1 VKSSANVIWRL
12 SGHVA
17 QARTESTCRV
27 ALLHL
32 DATQPVVLEGTA
44 AVIWDLIDG
53 QRSEQDIVAELE
65 ATFED
70 QSGQMQSQVEQFLA
84 SLEAQRLI
92 EADHDASR

>member
-1 VKSSANVIWRL
+1 VISHIVWRHSRL
-12 SGHVA
+12 VA
-17 QARTESTCRV
+17 QVCTKPRSRV

-53 QRSEQDIVAELE
+53 QRSEQEIFSELE

-70 QSGQMQSQVEQFLA
+70 QTGQMQAQVEGFLA
-84 SLEAQRLI
+84 GLEEQRLI
-92 EADHDASR
+92 KAARGVSH

>member
-1 VKSSANVIWRL
+1 M
-12 SGHVA
+12 VA
-17 QARTESTCRV
+17 EVCTQPRERV

-32 DATQPVVLEGTA
+32 DATCPVVLEGPA

-53 QRSEQDIVAELE
+53 ERSEQDIFAELE

-70 QSGQMQSQVEQFLA
+70 HSGQMQAQVEDFLA

-92 EADHDASR
+92 EAHHGAGL

>member
-1 VKSSANVIWRL
+1 MVWKRGGL
-12 SGHVA
+12 VA
-17 QARTESTCRV
+17 EVRTERQGRV

-44 AVIWDLIDG
+44 ATIWGLIDG
-53 QRSEQDIVAELE
+53 QRSEQSILAELE

-70 QSGQMQSQVEQFLA
+70 RSGQMQAQVEHFLA

-92 EADHDASR
+92 EAARGTSR

>member
-1 VKSSANVIWRL
+1 MVWKRGGL
-12 SGHVA
+12 VA
-17 QARTESTCRV
+17 EVCTQPRARV

-32 DATQPVVLEGTA
+32 DATQPVVLEGPA

-53 QRSEQDIVAELE
+53 QRSERDIFAELE

-70 QSGQMQSQVEQFLA
+70 QSGQMQAQVEGFLA

-92 EADHDASR
+92 EAASGASH

>member
-1 VKSSANVIWRL
+1 MVWKRGGL
-12 SGHVA
+12 VA
-17 QARTESTCRV
+17 EVCTEPRARV

-32 DATQPVVLEGTA
+32 DATQPVVLEGPA

-53 QRSEQDIVAELE
+53 ERSERDIFAELE

-70 QSGQMQSQVEQFLA
+70 QSGQMQAQVEGFLA

-92 EADHDASR
+92 EAARGTSR

>member
-1 VKSSANVIWRL
+1 MIWHH

-17 QARTESTCRV
+17 QVCTKPRARV

-32 DATQPVVLEGTA
+32 DATQPVVLEGPA

-53 QRSEQDIVAELE
+53 QRSEREILAELE
-65 ATFED
+65 ITFED
-70 QSGQMQSQVEQFLA
+70 QAGQMQAQVEGFLA

-92 EADHDASR
+92 EAAPGAGH

>member
-1 VKSSANVIWRL
+1 MILGVVWRH

-17 QARTESTCRV
+17 QVCTHPRARV

-44 AVIWDLIDG
+44 AAIWDLVDG
-53 QRSEQDIVAELE
+53 QRTEQDIFADLE

-70 QSGQMQSQVEQFLA
+70 HSGQMQSQMEDFLA
-84 SLEAQRLI
+84 SLEAQCLI
-92 EADHDASR
+92 EAARDVPH

>member
-1 VKSSANVIWRL
+1 MVWNRGGL
-12 SGHVA
+12 VA
-17 QARTESTCRV
+17 EVCTEPRARV

-32 DATQPVVLEGTA
+32 DATQPVVLEGPA

-53 QRSEQDIVAELE
+53 QRSEQDIFTELE

-70 QSGQMQSQVEQFLA
+70 RSGQMRAQVEGFLA

-92 EADHDASR
+92 EAARGVSH

>member
-1 VKSSANVIWRL
+1 M
-12 SGHVA
+12 VA
-17 QARTESTCRV
+17 EVCTEPRARV

-32 DATQPVVLEGTA
+32 DATQPVVLEGPA

-53 QRSEQDIVAELE
+53 ERSERDIFAELE

-70 QSGQMQSQVEQFLA
+70 QSGQMQAQVEGFLA

-92 EADHDASR
+92 EAARGTSR

>member
-1 VKSSANVIWRL
+1 MGVAWRRSA
-12 SGHVA
+12 HVA
-17 QARTESTCRV
+17 QVCTEPRARV

-32 DATQPVVLEGTA
+32 DATQPVVLEGPA

-53 QRSEQDIVAELE
+53 QRTEQDIFAELE

-70 QSGQMQSQVEQFLA
+70 QSGQMQAQVEGFLA

-92 EADHDASR
+92 EAASGAAH